1 MFKFGFKNLF
11 KKEATLEDNI
21 QEVLSAKET
30 LRKLYESRA
39 EIMRQLTELNDLI
52 TQYEGCVKEMEEKT
66 AKLIEEYNKQ
76 IAA

>member
-1 MFKFGFKNLF
+1 MFKFGFKNFF
-11 KKEATLEDNI
+11 KKEATLEDSI
-21 QEVLSAKET
+21 QDVLSAKKS
-30 LRKLYESRA
+30 LRTLYENRA

-66 AKLIEEYNKQ
+66 AKLIEDYNKQ